1 LVHLHPR
8 FGTPVRAIV
17 VSAIPTALLILLYF
31 SGTLLAAYELVALAS
46 TATSLVSI
54 GIACV
59 AQPVL
64 MRREPERFAPA
75 ALRRGRITAG
85 AGLVVAVVMIA
96 GAGWEVIVWTALL
109 TLLPVEVYLRRRASA
124 PPP

>member
-1 LVHLHPR
+1 
-8 FGTPVRAIV
+8 
-17 VSAIPTALLILLYF
+17 
-31 SGTLLAAYELVALAS
+31 
-46 TATSLVSI
+46 
-54 GIACV
+54 
-59 AQPVL
+59 